1 MGKQINY
8 YIGYNEFLSVAQTA
22 LDYGCEIY
30 RKSFENGKW
39 QLSKGTDINIIDEK
53 CRSYI
58 FYLPEAG
65 EFIEASDKTGLN
77 SIEAGFSIPSGNTIY
92 RSRLYVE
99 TGRYNDE
106 GEYIYHSEEITRIY
120 NKLVRAVKKIA
131 PYTEVEHYVVNPL
144 YEGEKFKTKEYIS
157 AGYFLLVQNEDYI
170 LG

>member
-8 YIGYNEFLSVAQTA
+8 YIGYNEFLSVAQAA
-22 LDYGCEIY
+22 LDCGSVIY
-30 RKSFENGKW
+30 RKSFEKGKW
-39 QLSKGTDINIIDEK
+39 QLSKGTDINIIDEN
-53 CRSYI
+53 CRSYY

-99 TGRYNDE
+99 TGRYNDK
-106 GEYIYHSEEITRIY
+106 GECIYRSEKITRIY
-120 NKLVRAVKKIA
+120 NKLVRVVKKIA

-157 AGYFLLVQNEDYI
+157 AWYLLLVQNENYI